1 MLIAAMCMTSAIT
14 FAQEIIRVSTEK
26 TDLVMKVSPKSAVMQ
41 AHNSCCA
48 AYGVNFSDNLYY
60 LFRQLHLS
68 FPTTSSVFCDCILRI
83 ILWYHT
89 LACIS
94 IPSSFCSS
102 TRLVSELVGSK
113 APNTTLSAML
123 IMYLFLAKALCL
135 ELRGR
140 WEREILAYKEFIFV
154 TMQKY
159 E

>member
-1 MLIAAMCMTSAIT
+1 MWVSCSRPSAGL
-14 FAQEIIRVSTEK
+14 R
-26 TDLVMKVSPKSAVMQ
+26 M
-41 AHNSCCA
+41 HNRCCA
-48 AYGVNFSDNLYY
+48 SAYQLLCKRTTAVVRPTEPTSSITNTIFSDNFIR
-60 LFRQLHLS
+60 LFRQLHPS

-83 ILWYHT
+83 IFWYHM

-102 TRLVSELVGSK
+102 TRLASELVGSK
-113 APNTTLSAML
+113 ATNTIFPAML
-123 IMYLFLAKALCL
+123 RMYLFLAKALCL

>member
-1 MLIAAMCMTSAIT
+1 MLVCCRRPSAGL
-14 FAQEIIRVSTEK
+14 R
-26 TDLVMKVSPKSAVMQ
+26 M
-41 AHNSCCA
+41 HNTCCA
-48 AYGVNFSDNLYY
+48 ACGAYFSENLYY

-102 TRLVSELVGSK
+102 TRLVSELVGAK

-123 IMYLFLAKALCL
+123 MMYLFLAKALCL

-140 WEREILAYKEFIFV
+140 WEMEILAYKEFIFV

>member
-1 MLIAAMCMTSAIT
+1 
-14 FAQEIIRVSTEK
+14 
-26 TDLVMKVSPKSAVMQ
+26 MQ

-48 AYGVNFSDNLYY
+48 AYGDYFSENLYY

-102 TRLVSELVGSK
+102 TRLVSELVGAK

-123 IMYLFLAKALCL
+123 MMYLFLAKALCL

-154 TMQKY
+154 TVQNTNNPLKIKGNIIFFVDLPGNIWYFENFCVFLHKNKY
-159 E
+159 

>member
-1 MLIAAMCMTSAIT
+1 MLVCCRRPSAGL
-14 FAQEIIRVSTEK
+14 R
-26 TDLVMKVSPKSAVMQ
+26 M
-41 AHNSCCA
+41 HNRCCA
-48 AYGVNFSDNLYY
+48 SAYQVLCKRTTPVVRPTELTSPITYTIFSDNFIC
-60 LFRQLHLS
+60 LFRQLLPYSAIS
-68 FPTTSSVFCDCILRI
+68 FPYSVNSFNCILH
-83 ILWYHT
+83 WHHT

-102 TRLVSELVGSK
+102 TRLASELVGSK

-123 IMYLFLAKALCL
+123 MMYLFLAQALCL

-140 WEREILAYKEFIFV
+140 WEREILVYKEFIFV